1 MKGRLKNIFMKIN
14 KKGKI
19 IVLIFTVLYLIFFIY
34 GIIQLK
40 EIYNKFSYGIIVS
53 IMIAMFIAIFIYYL
67 YFMYLIL
74 ENKD

>member
-1 MKGRLKNIFMKIN
+1 MN

-19 IVLIFTVLYLIFFIY
+19 IVLIFTVLYLIFFVY

-40 EIYNKFSYGIIVS
+40 EMYSKFSYGIIVS

-67 YFMYLIL
+67 YFMYLIF
-74 ENKD
+74 KKYDKKK

>member
-1 MKGRLKNIFMKIN
+1 MKGRLKNIFMKTN

-19 IVLIFTVLYLIFFIY
+19 IVLIFTVLYLIFFVY

-40 EIYNKFSYGIIVS
+40 EIYNKFSYGITVS
-53 IMIAMFIAIFIYYL
+53 IMIAMFIAIFIYFL

>member
-1 MKGRLKNIFMKIN
+1 MN

-19 IVLIFTVLYLIFFIY
+19 IVLIFTVLYLIFFVY

-40 EIYNKFSYGIIVS
+40 EMYNKFSYGIIVL

-67 YFMYLIL
+67 CFMHLIF
-74 ENKD
+74 KKYDKKK

>member
-19 IVLIFTVLYLIFFIY
+19 IVLIFTVLYLIFFVY

-53 IMIAMFIAIFIYYL
+53 IMIAMFIAIFIYFL